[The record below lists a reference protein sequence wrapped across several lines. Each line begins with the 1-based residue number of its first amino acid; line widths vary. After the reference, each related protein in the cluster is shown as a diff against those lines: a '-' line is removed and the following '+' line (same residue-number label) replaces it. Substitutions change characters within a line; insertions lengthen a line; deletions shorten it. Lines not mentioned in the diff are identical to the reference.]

1 MYFSAKDQ
9 EMRKKK
15 DKLIK
20 VLIPSF
26 FSFLKSPPFLACA
39 RPQLRHAGP
48 LAAPW
53 ELSVQLVPLVP
64 RPGTESRSLR
74 GKRGIAQSP
83 DHWAS
88 PWLFSLQVNLSQ

>member
-20 VLIPSF
+20 VLIPGF

-48 LAAPW
+48 LAALW

-64 RPGTESRSLR
+64 HQGLNPAPCVGSV
-74 GKRGIAQSP
+74 GSP
-83 DHWAS
+83 
-88 PWLFSLQVNLSQ
+88 SLQTTGQVPGFFLYR